1 MKEPNEEYIKPD
13 QKYMNDKYACTG
25 KCKEF
30 NKMTLPEVN
39 QEMNK
44 GVFLTRWELLFAS
57 VGIAI
62 LAREELRKVFV
73 DAGVYGNA
81 ILAIGIIF
89 FLSRNRK

>member
-1 MKEPNEEYIKPD
+1 MNEPNDYISDRIAEKH
-13 QKYMNDKYACTG
+13 KCHG

-30 NKMTLPEVN
+30 KDMTLPEVN

-44 GVFLTRWELLFAS
+44 GVFLTRWELLLAS
-57 VGIAI
+57 VGIAL
-62 LAREELRKVFV
+62 LAREDIKKAFT

-81 ILAIGIIF
+81 ILAVGIIF